1 MEDSDSEQINTDEN
15 RQDTNTN
22 VGWCQCIYKRIRP
35 GVPHLVVLGVVVLAI
50 VVSIMAVNWANL
62 IYPECE
68 SEKMVLAVL
77 LTFQS
82 IGVICVLF
90 LIYFRKKASDMNLTT
105 KDTFLKIKL
114 ISVYIFGVGY
124 LFHCGYYMW
133 KHNVTQECS
142 DEENNDTIKGLGIAY
157 NAISIIYTLF
167 LFAYFAAFYVRK
179 RENNVK
185 ENAASLGIII
195 ANSCIWLDTLFSESD
210 FLFKKHLDS
219 NSSTSI
225 FNKTDS
231 SNRAIEAIEKTDP
244 FLSPAMIEFSL
255 MAIDLLFTKTDDSLE
270 GSIPNDSRDVENGVT
285 LDHTDDRN
293 ISTHNEGNEWKDFFK
308 AVLQILLGIVS
319 FALFAFT
326 FTVVLTTESQHQV
339 VTNINDFNVYVVMQ
353 LILKIIILVLV
364 TISLLSLWPFLT
376 FHFNVSAFVLIV
388 TCFGNIVYHMLY
400 CFALHFESNQK
411 DEEHGIKKGFITVS
425 WADNIISI
433 IIAGF
438 QTLFILGFHSPKN
451 YRNMIS
457 KDWENCVY
465 YVCSLLGVLNLGLWI
480 SDSIGEE
487 RLPIFSFSIYKAYEV
502 EVWSVINKIILP
514 LTIFFRFHSGLD
526 LLEFYW
532 RHRRSENKTN
542 TLITN

>member
-1 MEDSDSEQINTDEN
+1 MVELYVYSIFFS
-15 RQDTNTN
+15 
-22 VGWCQCIYKRIRP
+22 

-142 DEENNDTIKGLGIAY
+142 DEETNDTIKGLGIAY

-270 GSIPNDSRDVENGVT
+270 GSIPNDSSDVENGVT

-319 FALFAFT
+319 FVLFAFT

-411 DEEHGIKKGFITVS
+411 DEEYGIKKGFITVS

-451 YRNMIS
+451 YKNMIS

-487 RLPIFSFSIYKAYEV
+487 RLPIFSFSIYKAYEA

>member
-1 MEDSDSEQINTDEN
+1 MEDSDRDQIITDEN
-15 RQDTNTN
+15 RQDTYTN
-22 VGWCQCIYKRIRP
+22 IDWCQCIYKRIRP

-62 IYPECE
+62 IYSECD
-68 SEKMVLAVL
+68 SEIMVLAVL
-77 LTFQS
+77 LTFQL
-82 IGVICVLF
+82 IGVFCVIV
-90 LIYFRKKASDMNLTT
+90 LIYLRKTASDMNLKT

-114 ISVYIFGVGY
+114 ISMYIFGVGY
-124 LFHCGYYMW
+124 LFHCGFYMW
-133 KHNVTQECS
+133 KHEVTQECS
-142 DEENNDTIKGLGIAY
+142 KKGKNNTIKGLGKAY

-179 RENNVK
+179 RENHVK

-270 GSIPNDSRDVENGVT
+270 GSIPNDSRDVENDVR
-285 LDHTDDRN
+285 LDHTEDRN

-308 AVLQILLGIVS
+308 AVFQILLGIVS

-339 VTNINDFNVYVVMQ
+339 VTNTNDFNVYVVMQ
-353 LILKIIILVLV
+353 LILKFIILVLV

-400 CFALHFESNQK
+400 CFALHFEGNQK
-411 DEEHGIKKGFITVS
+411 DEEGFRTAS

-451 YRNMIS
+451 YINMIS
-457 KDWENCVY
+457 KDWENFVY

-487 RLPIFSFSIYKAYEV
+487 RLPIFSFSIYKAYEA
-502 EVWSVINKIILP
+502 EGWSVINKIILP

>member
-1 MEDSDSEQINTDEN
+1 MKKKHESIFILALLHRSISNN
-15 RQDTNTN
+15 CNGG
-22 VGWCQCIYKRIRP
+22 VICIFHFFS

-451 YRNMIS
+451 YKNMIS